1 MEIMQSCVMRLLSVG
16 SSFFTAVVMEEPL
29 VYYSQNK
36 MRHRVPTWC
45 IQLIGFTSSG
55 WFGWDPLNEQWVAAT
70 YGRGFV
76 EYRKLNPALEHIGW
90 DLSLT
95 SRRTIDYLR
104 AYSGSK
110 DLSSFSQ
117 PVRLAIAELLKSN
130 PVIDQAKL
138 SRK

>member
-1 MEIMQSCVMRLLSVG
+1 MQSYEMLLLSAEFE
-16 SSFFTAVVMEEPL
+16 FFTSGVMEERAI
-29 VYYSQNK
+29 YYSQNK

-76 EYRKLNPALEHIGW
+76 EYRKLNPALLAIGW
-90 DLSLT
+90 DVSIT
-95 SRRTIDYLR
+95 SRRTIDYLK

-110 DLSSFSQ
+110 DFGAFSQ

-130 PVIDQAKL
+130 PVLDHAKQ